1 MPSTTSTM
9 TITPGPVPDLSQYD
23 IICGNVSG
31 GADSRAMQHVLMGA
45 ARAAGVADRV
55 WTFHASLGPMEW
67 PSVTFGGR
75 RYGSVAELA
84 AQQSRESGVP
94 AARHMERT
102 KTRDDGAG
110 GREPYDLLTYT
121 ALYGRFMRLNTRYC
135 TKSFKE
141 QLEESSHTPEVQ
153 RLGLLLG
160 RPVRVLKVL
169 GLRGEESPQR
179 ARRLAYRCVKSNGAR
194 HVDEWLPTKDWT
206 KEEVRGL
213 HADEGYAWHWCYD
226 SEPGA
231 GDWLGSSRCSCSSC
245 FLASRRDSLLGVLRR
260 PRIAEAIALAE
271 EVRGDSFRA
280 DVSMAELIAASKRPG
295 APVPGVVIEDEG
307 PDYARMMEQLTTA
320 LQQEPRRLPELAL
333 SAGPRPL
340 LPLVVT

>member
-1 MPSTTSTM
+1 MTST
-9 TITPGPVPDLSQYD
+9 TITPGLAPDLTQYD
-23 IICGNVSG
+23 IICGNLSG
-31 GADSRAMQHVLMGA
+31 GADSRAMQHVLMEA
-45 ARAAGVADRV
+45 AKVAGVADRV
-55 WTFHASLGPMEW
+55 WTFHASLGLMEW
-67 PSVTFGGR
+67 PAVNFGGH

-102 KTRDDGAG
+102 KMRDDGAG

-153 RLGLLLG
+153 RLQPLLG
-160 RPVRVLKVL
+160 RPVRILKVL
-169 GLRGEESPQR
+169 GLRGEESRDR
-179 ARRLAYRCVKSNGAR
+179 ARRPAYRCVKSNGAR
-194 HVDEWLPTKDWT
+194 HVDEWLPTKEWS
-206 KEEVRGL
+206 KEEVRRL
-213 HADEGYAWHWCYD
+213 HSDLGYAWHWCYD
-226 SEPGA
+226 SAPGA

-295 APVPGVVIEDEG
+295 APDPGIVIEDEG
-307 PDYARMMEQLTTA
+307 PDYARMMTQLTAA
-320 LQQEPRRLPELAL
+320 LQQEPRRLPELSV
-333 SAGPRPL
+333 SAPPRRL
-340 LPLVVT
+340 LPVITI